1 MYHVHPCATLILPRG
16 SRFSLH
22 FMLIGASLP
31 SATFLAYFVSMIWW
45 RERFWH
51 MDHDTSISCIP
62 NVCSYFVKLYCSSLD
77 WFIARK
83 ICFFHFLPMFQDFNF
98 EPSNTEVTLWNLSCF
113 TFMILGFISS
123 RWLQSSLKKGHPF
136 AKQAVNLA
144 RHHPVGSSLQVEE
157 VRPTLSAFNGQLTPK
172 RQALLQRKEKF
183 ACQCLG
189 CRVCH
194 IQTGWMIFI
203 LRGHYWWISP

>member
-1 MYHVHPCATLILPRG
+1 M
-16 SRFSLH
+16 
-22 FMLIGASLP
+22 
-31 SATFLAYFVSMIWW
+31 
-45 RERFWH
+45 
-51 MDHDTSISCIP
+51 
-62 NVCSYFVKLYCSSLD
+62 CSYFVKLYCSWLD

-83 ICFFHFLPMFQDFNF
+83 ICFFHFLPIFQDFNF

-136 AKQAVNLA
+136 AKQAVNL
-144 RHHPVGSSLQVEE
+144 PVGSSLQVEE
-157 VRPTLSAFNGQLTPK
+157 VRPTLSAFNGELTPK

-203 LRGHYWWISP
+203 LRGHYWWISPITYLDIISTVINTSLRVEECRYIAVISKIKLQVFAKTRDTSGEMCP